1 MRGQRKSATPT
12 RAAKSSWLSRR
23 LRAGPRD
30 GRRLRAYR
38 PLISPSGHLD
48 GEVPGAARADDQ
60 PAACVG
66 GIRLDVAR
74 RAECHQAVEIEVR
87 GPLGAL
93 DDVVDLEGAPTAT
106 GLALQRARRNTVR
119 WIRQLPD
126 VLASLVFLERTGG
139 S

>member
-30 GRRLRAYR
+30 GRRLRADR

-48 GEVPGAARADDQ
+48 GEVPGAGWGDDQ
-60 PAACVG
+60 PAERVG

-74 RAECHQAVEIEVR
+74 RAECHQAVEIDVR
-87 GPLGAL
+87 APWARLTTCWTSRPAL
-93 DDVVDLEGAPTAT
+93 AAK
-106 GLALQRARRNTVR
+106 GLAPLAGRGNSVGHRADLTEV
-119 WIRQLPD
+119 
-126 VLASLVFLERTGG
+126 T
-139 S
+139 

>member
-1 MRGQRKSATPT
+1 MRGPRKSATPT

-30 GRRLRAYR
+30 GRRLRPDL
-38 PLISPSGHLD
+38 PLVSPSGHLD

-60 PAACVG
+60 PAARVG

-87 GPLGAL
+87 APLGAL
-93 DDVVDLEGAPTAT
+93 DDVVGLEGASAAT
-106 GLALQRARRNTVR
+106 RSAPPAGAPQHR
-119 WIRQLPD
+119 
-126 VLASLVFLERTGG
+126 SLDP
-139 S
+139 SAA